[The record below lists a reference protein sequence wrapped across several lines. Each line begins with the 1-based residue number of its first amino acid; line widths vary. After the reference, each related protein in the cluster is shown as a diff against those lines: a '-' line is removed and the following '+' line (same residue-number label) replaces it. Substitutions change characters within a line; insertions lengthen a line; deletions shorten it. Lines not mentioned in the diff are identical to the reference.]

1 MPKPNRPG
9 LLIYTATIL
18 MLIMAPAVI
27 AHAQVEVDIQFPSY
41 DVVYLA
47 DFVDPTTGKL
57 SGAVPNVSFTLS
69 TSGTIKIY
77 LVVNAHVRFADNTT
91 GVLLTVPARTSVFEL
106 RGTRVITSRD
116 LSGGTADIKVVEHKE
131 DESIKKRLEDHAK
144 RFPTAP
150 VGTYSISVDVISA
163 TGGRVGGTTRSVNIQ
178 NAATSEVQVTLIDP
192 LPGAAVS
199 TPFPTF
205 SWTSDK
211 PQVTLYVYEKLRANQ
226 SPEEAITGVPH
237 LTSQLTNQTTL
248 TYPPMASRRLE
259 PGKSYFW
266 YVETAVST
274 NRGVEKRQS
283 EIRLFRIVLD
293 NAFALLVDQALN
305 SLGGQAAGTM
315 ATLSQMGWVPKGNPT
330 VDGRTISRE
339 ELRALLNAL
348 RNYTIRVE
356 SQ

>member
-1 MPKPNRPG
+1 MPKPNRPRSLLLFAMIP
-9 LLIYTATIL
+9 LLITAF
-18 MLIMAPAVI
+18 AAV
-27 AHAQVEVDIQFPSY
+27 AHSQVQVDIQFASY

-69 TSGTIKIY
+69 IAGSMKIY

-91 GVLLTVPARTSVFEL
+91 GVLLTVPARTSEFEL
-106 RGTRVITSRD
+106 KGTRFITSRD

-131 DESIKKRLEDHAK
+131 NESIKQRLEDHAK

-150 VGTYSISVDVISA
+150 VGTYSISVDVFQA
-163 TGGRVGGTTRSVNIQ
+163 GGGRVGGATREVNIQ

-192 LPGAAVS
+192 LPGAAIS

-211 PQVTLYVYEKLRANQ
+211 PQVTLYVYEKLRAIQ

-237 LTSQLTNQTTL
+237 LATALTNQTTL
-248 TYPPMASRRLE
+248 TYPPTASRRLE
-259 PGKSYFW
+259 PGKSYYW
-266 YVETAVST
+266 YVETSVST

-293 NAFALLVDQALN
+293 NAFALMVDQTLN
-305 SLGGQAAGTM
+305 SLGGPAAGTM
-315 ATLSQMGWVPKGNPT
+315 ATLSQMGWVPKGNPS
-330 VDGRTISRE
+330 VDGKMISRE
-339 ELRALLNAL
+339 ELRTLLNNL
-348 RNYTIRVE
+348 KNYTIRVE